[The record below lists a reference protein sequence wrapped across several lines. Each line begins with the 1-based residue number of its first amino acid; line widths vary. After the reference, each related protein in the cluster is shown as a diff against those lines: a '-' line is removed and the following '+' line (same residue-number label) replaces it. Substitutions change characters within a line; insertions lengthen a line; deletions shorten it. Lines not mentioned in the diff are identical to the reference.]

1 MTTLREAWARLT
13 AFVRRNALDRDFDE
27 ELAAHVE
34 MAAEEYVRQ
43 GVSPAEARRRALA
56 RLGGVE
62 SSKQLH
68 RETRGLPSLDA
79 LLLDARYAIR
89 TLRRSP
95 GFTLMAVATLAVGIG
110 VNAAVFTVANAVLF
124 KGFRSVDGNDR
135 LLYIGTHKDARGC
148 CVSYPD
154 FVDWREGIQSFED
167 LGAVADLRI
176 ALADATGSPESYTAT
191 LVSANTFRL
200 LGQHP
205 IVGRDF
211 TPADERPGA
220 APVAILSHGFWER
233 RYGSDRAVVGR
244 TVRINGAPATVIG
257 VMPQGFSFPQ
267 DQELWMPLVPT
278 PDRQKRDARGLWF
291 AFGRMAQ
298 GATFESARSEL
309 ETIGGR
315 LARAYPQTNEGWVP
329 QPQTFTEFFVD
340 RDAATT
346 YGALWGAVG
355 FVLLI
360 ACANLAHLTLARAL
374 ERGREISVRLA
385 LGAGRC
391 RVATQ
396 LLVEGLLL
404 SSAAGVAGWWLALI
418 GVRTY
423 RLIATAPTQAWA
435 EGLLDFSLDG
445 RVLVYL
451 IAISLAAG
459 VLSSLAPI
467 LRLTRM
473 DLNSTLKDGGRGSA
487 GSLRGRR
494 LSALVVTTE
503 MAVAVVLVSGAGVMI
518 RSFVNIYTASPGFD
532 AGEVVTMLVNLPQ
545 EDYRSSSSQI
555 AFFERVVV
563 ELGATPGVQSV
574 ALGSS
579 GIDTGAMTPY
589 EVAGT
594 LLAEDERLSAA
605 MSRVGPG
612 YFGTL
617 GTKVLAGREFDAS
630 DGSPARPAAIVNERM
645 ARASWPDE
653 DPIGKQVRL
662 FDGAAP
668 GVWLTVVGVVS
679 NIQWDVSRGRDRH
692 EPRVYVP
699 YRQRPA
705 GGAWLFART
714 QLPVSSIASAL
725 RHEIQALDPNV
736 PVWLGPYTLAERL
749 TGSGAYWSI
758 GSHAALFSIF
768 ALIALLLAS
777 VGLYA
782 VIAHSVSQRTQE
794 IGVRMAVGGTTRDIL
809 ALILRQGMAPLGIGL
824 AIGLAASVALT
835 RLLKAELVD
844 VSPIDPMALTA
855 AAAVLV
861 AAALVGCLIPA
872 RRAMRVDPVVAL
884 RHE

>member
-1 MTTLREAWARLT
+1 MSLLRRASERLI
-13 AFVRRNALDRDFDE
+13 ALVRRDALDRDFDE

-34 MAAEEYVRQ
+34 LATDEYVRQ
-43 GVSPAEARRRALA
+43 GLTPAEARRRALV

-68 RETRGLPSLDA
+68 RETRGLPSLDGF
-79 LLLDARYAIR
+79 LQDVRYAAR
-89 TLRRSP
+89 ALRRSP
-95 GFTLMAVATLAVGIG
+95 GFTLTAIATLAIGIG
-110 VNAAVFTVANAVLF
+110 VNTAVFAVANAVLF
-124 KGFRSVDGNDR
+124 KGFRGVDDNDR
-135 LLYIGTHKDARGC
+135 ILYIGTQKDGRGC

-154 FVDWREGIQSFED
+154 FLDWRAATRAFTD
-167 LGAVADLRI
+167 LGVVADRRV
-176 ALADATGSPESYTAT
+176 AFADGDGYTESHTAT
-191 LVSANTFRL
+191 LVSANAFRL
-200 LGQHP
+200 LGRQP
-205 IVGRDF
+205 LFGRDF
-211 TPADERPGA
+211 MQSDETPGA
-220 APVAILSHGFWER
+220 PPVAILSHGFWER
-233 RYGSDRAVVGR
+233 RYGRSDAIIGRA
-244 TVRINGAPATVIG
+244 VRINGTAATIIG
-257 VMPQGFSFPQ
+257 VMPRGFTFPQ
-267 DQELWMPLVPT
+267 NQDLWMPLVPT
-278 PDRQKRDARGLWF
+278 PERQKRDARSLWF
-291 AFGRMAQ
+291 AFGRLAD
-298 GATFESARSEL
+298 GLALDAARAEL

-315 LARAYPQTNEGWVP
+315 LGREYSSTNDGWVP
-329 QPQTFTEFFVD
+329 RPLTFTEFFVD
-340 RDAATT
+340 RDARTT
-346 YGALWGAVG
+346 YRTLWAAVG

-385 LGAGRC
+385 LGAGRR

-404 SSAAGVAGWWLALI
+404 SFAAGVAGWWLALI

-423 RLIATAPTQAWA
+423 QLIATAPTQAWA
-435 EGLLDFSLDG
+435 DGLLDFSLDG

-451 IAISLAAG
+451 IAISIAAG
-459 VLSSLAPI
+459 ILCSLAPI
-467 LRLTRM
+467 LRLTRL
-473 DLNSTLKDGGRGSA
+473 DVNATLKDGGRGSA

-494 LSALVVTTE
+494 LSALVATTE
-503 MAVAVVLVSGAGVMI
+503 MAVAVVLVAGAGVMI

-532 AGEVVTMLVNLPQ
+532 AGDVVTMLVNLPQ
-545 EDYRSSSSQI
+545 EDYRSSSSQM
-555 AFFERVVV
+555 AFFERVAA

-574 ALGSS
+574 AIGSS

-589 EVAGT
+589 EVAGA
-594 LLAEDERLSAA
+594 LLGEDERLSAA

-617 GTKVLAGREFDAS
+617 GSRVLAGREFDAA

-645 ARASWPDE
+645 ASASWPGE
-653 DPIGKQVRL
+653 DPVGKQVRL
-662 FDGAAP
+662 FDGETP
-668 GVWLTVVGVVS
+668 GAWLTVVGVVS

-705 GGAWLFART
+705 SGAWIFVRT
-714 QLPVSSIASAL
+714 HLPVSNIASAL
-725 RHEIQALDPNV
+725 GDEIQALDPNL

-749 TGSGAYWSI
+749 AGSGAYWSI

-809 ALILRQGMAPLGIGL
+809 ALVLRQGMAPLGMGL
-824 AIGLAASVALT
+824 AIGLAASTAVT
-835 RLLKAELVD
+835 RFLRAELVD
-844 VSPIDPMALTA
+844 VSPTDPVALMTA
-855 AAAVLV
+855 CAVL
-861 AAALVGCLIPA
+861 ASAALVGCLIPA
-872 RRAMRVDPVVAL
+872 RRATRVDPVVAL